1 MRDDKARRN
10 RGQAVLPSPACSKT
24 NPPCA
29 NDLNQSG
36 HRGRVLRVW
45 QTAALRRSGKRVQF
59 MQFGADNLRPV
70 IWLHSLEYPAAPPWG
85 LCVDAAAEG
94 FGIVA
99 VRRGGFGESSAV
111 DSIDEEAAVLCEFL
125 DQADLE
131 DVILVAEGTARQAGL
146 KLARSS
152 PRVSFTFLA
161 RPAYSE
167 SYAGDLDP
175 WTVNLVIQALQT
187 QAGASLSLAALTL
200 IGRRAGHTALYEM
213 LFTHADDRAFIQTHP
228 RDLLE
233 AWESFSRVNA
243 ETFRRNL
250 SILINDPTLGPGAL
264 ADFPGMA
271 LIGAETLPAWREAF
285 EAKSASLGIP
295 TACLPRGAFFTLH
308 QSAGAFI
315 DLFKEVP

>member
-1 MRDDKARRN
+1 MI
-10 RGQAVLPSPACSKT
+10 LPEAEPAPGSAIA
-24 NPPCA
+24 PCA

-36 HRGRVLRVW
+36 HRGRILRVW
-45 QTAALRRSGKRVQF
+45 QKAALRRSGKWVQF
-59 MQFGADNLRPV
+59 MQFGADSLRPV
-70 IWLHSLEYPAAPPWG
+70 VWLHSLEYPAAPPWG

-99 VRRGGFGESSAV
+99 VRRGGFGESSEV
-111 DSIDEEAAVLCEFL
+111 ESIDEEAAVLSEFL
-125 DQADLE
+125 EQANLE
-131 DVILVAEGTARQAGL
+131 DVILVVEGTARQAGL
-146 KLARSS
+146 KLARTS

-200 IGRRAGHTALYEM
+200 IGRQAGHKALYDM
-213 LFTHADDRAFIQTHP
+213 LFTHVDDRTFIQTHT
-228 RDLLE
+228 RDLQE
-233 AWESFSRVNA
+233 AWECVSGIKA

-308 QSAGAFI
+308 QSASAFI
-315 DLFKEVP
+315 NLLKKVP

>member
-1 MRDDKARRN
+1 LPIAAPET
-10 RGQAVLPSPACSKT
+10 AV
-24 NPPCA
+24 PPYA
-29 NDLNQSG
+29 NDLNQAG

-45 QTAALRRSGKRVQF
+45 QTAALRRSGKKVQF

-70 IWLHSLEYPAAPPWG
+70 VCLHSLEYPAAPPWG

-94 FGIVA
+94 FGVIA

-111 DSIDEEAAVLCEFL
+111 DSTDEEAAVISEFL
-125 DQADLE
+125 DEAGLD
-131 DVILVAEGTARQAGL
+131 DVILVVEGTARQAGL
-146 KLARSS
+146 KLAQES
-152 PRVSFTFLA
+152 PRVSFTFLV
-161 RPAYSE
+161 RPAYADAIS
-167 SYAGDLDP
+167 GDLDP

-200 IGRRAGHTALYEM
+200 IGRRGGHQALYEM
-213 LFTHADDRAFIQTHP
+213 LFPHADDRLFIQTHT
-228 RDLLE
+228 RDLQE

-243 ETFRRNL
+243 DTFRRNL

-271 LIGAETLPAWREAF
+271 LIGADTLPEWREAF

-315 DLFKEVP
+315 ELLKTVP